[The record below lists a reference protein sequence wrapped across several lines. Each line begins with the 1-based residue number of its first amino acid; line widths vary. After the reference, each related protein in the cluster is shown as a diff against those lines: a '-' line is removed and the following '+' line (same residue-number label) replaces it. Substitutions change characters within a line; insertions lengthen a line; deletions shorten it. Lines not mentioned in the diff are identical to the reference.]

1 MRRRTRSGASA
12 RCYFARSVEISWPH
26 TGVFAGRRRLP
37 TPRTAHCGHGWP
49 SLETFDTGSYHR
61 TSLGGDINPARRAG
75 NARKRLTVAGFALAL
90 AVALL
95 STACGSSESSPSPAA
110 GTGPPPT
117 SSEACVVVTSDVCS
131 VDAIPFASPGGVQLA
146 VDVYR
151 VDGESNRPAVVLLGP
166 GAWGYSSRDTVSGLA
181 ISLAQQGLVVFV
193 GDVRLAC
200 TDGGPLCG
208 YHYPAPLADVHSLI
222 RFATSHGAEYGARTG
237 PIGVFGLS
245 SGAELA
251 LLAAFTEARASRPGA
266 VVAWS
271 APTSFAKLASTP
283 VSPPL
288 ITRYLGCGYARCP
301 DRWRDASPIAHA
313 SGAAPPTLLVS
324 SADDPQ
330 VPATQS
336 RSLYRALHSAGATAE
351 LDIEPG
357 AAHAQFGPS
366 TVSRCADF
374 LLQHLS

>member
-1 MRRRTRSGASA
+1 L
-12 RCYFARSVEISWPH
+12 I
-26 TGVFAGRRRLP
+26 
-37 TPRTAHCGHGWP
+37 
-49 SLETFDTGSYHR
+49 
-61 TSLGGDINPARRAG
+61 PARIIEPLEEATSTMPG
-75 NARKRLTVAGFALAL
+75 EQGMPGSDKTAAGFLAL
-90 AVALL
+90 AVSLL
-95 STACGSSESSPSPAA
+95 STACGSSGSSLSSAT

-117 SSEACVVVTSDVCS
+117 NSTPASSSPAVSAVG
-131 VDAIPFASPGGVQLA
+131 AIPFASPGGVELA
-146 VDVYR
+146 VDVYH

-166 GAWGYSSRDTVSGLA
+166 GGWGESSRDTVSYLA
-181 ISLAQQGLVVFV
+181 TELARQGLVVFV

-222 RFATSHGAEYGARTG
+222 QFATSHGADYGARAG

-245 SGAELA
+245 AGAELA
-251 LLAAFTEARASRPGA
+251 LLAAFTEAGASRPGA

-271 APTSFAKLASTP
+271 APTSFAKLASNP
-283 VSPPL
+283 VSGPI

-301 DRWRDASPIAHA
+301 HRWRDASPIAHA

-324 SADDPQ
+324 SDDDAM

-357 AAHAQFGPS
+357 ADHAQFGPS

-374 LLQHLS
+374 LLRHLS

>member
-1 MRRRTRSGASA
+1 MDTRRVATTAPTA
-12 RCYFARSVEISWPH
+12 PPLVP
-26 TGVFAGRRRLP
+26 GR
-37 TPRTAHCGHGWP
+37 A
-49 SLETFDTGSYHR
+49 Y
-61 TSLGGDINPARRAG
+61 
-75 NARKRLTVAGFALAL
+75 ARKRQTAAGFLAL
-90 AVALL
+90 AVSLL
-95 STACGSSESSPSPAA
+95 STACGSSESSRSPAA

-117 SSEACVVVTSDVCS
+117 SFDACVVVTEDVCAA
-131 VDAIPFASPGGVQLA
+131 DAIPFASPGGVELA
-146 VDVYR
+146 VDVYHL
-151 VDGESNRPAVVLLGP
+151 DGESNRPAVVLLGP
-166 GAWGYSSRDTVSGLA
+166 GGWAYSSRDTVSGLA
-181 ISLAQQGLVVFV
+181 IALARQGLVVFV

-208 YHYPAPLADVHSLI
+208 YHYPAPLADAYSLI
-222 RFATSHGAEYGARTG
+222 QFATSHGAEYGARAG

-251 LLAAFTEARASRPGA
+251 LLAAFTEAGASRPGA

-271 APTSFAKLASTP
+271 APTSFAKLESNP
-283 VSPPL
+283 VAGPI

-336 RSLYRALHSAGATAE
+336 QSLYRALHSAGATAE

-374 LLQHLS
+374 LLRHLS

>member
-1 MRRRTRSGASA
+1 
-12 RCYFARSVEISWPH
+12 
-26 TGVFAGRRRLP
+26 
-37 TPRTAHCGHGWP
+37 
-49 SLETFDTGSYHR
+49 
-61 TSLGGDINPARRAG
+61 
-75 NARKRLTVAGFALAL
+75 
-90 AVALL
+90 
-95 STACGSSESSPSPAA
+95 
-110 GTGPPPT
+110 
-117 SSEACVVVTSDVCS
+117 
-131 VDAIPFASPGGVQLA
+131 
-146 VDVYR
+146 

-166 GAWGYSSRDTVSGLA
+166 GGWGYSSRDTVSGLA
-181 ISLAQQGLVVFV
+181 ISLARQGLVVFV

-222 RFATSHGAEYGARTG
+222 QFATSHGSEYGARAG

-251 LLAAFTEARASRPGA
+251 LLAAFTEAGASRPGA

-271 APTSFAKLASTP
+271 APTSFAKLASNP
-283 VSPPL
+283 DAGI

-366 TVSRCADF
+366 TVSRCAEF
-374 LLQHLS
+374 LLRHLS

>member
-1 MRRRTRSGASA
+1 VR
-12 RCYFARSVEISWPH
+12 
-26 TGVFAGRRRLP
+26 
-37 TPRTAHCGHGWP
+37 
-49 SLETFDTGSYHR
+49 
-61 TSLGGDINPARRAG
+61 
-75 NARKRLTVAGFALAL
+75 NARKRQTAAGFALAL
-90 AVALL
+90 AVSLL
-95 STACGSSESSPSPAA
+95 STACSSSRSSPSPAD

-117 SSEACVVVTSDVCS
+117 SFDACAVVTEDVCVFDS
-131 VDAIPFASPGGVQLA
+131 IPFASPDGVELA
-146 VDVYR
+146 VDVYHA
-151 VDGESNRPAVVLLGP
+151 DGESNRPAVVLLGP
-166 GAWGYSSRDTVSGLA
+166 GGWGASSRDTVSGLA
-181 ISLAQQGLVVFV
+181 IALAQQGLVVFV

-222 RFATSHGAEYGARTG
+222 QFATSHGVEYGARAG
-237 PIGVFGLS
+237 PLGVFGLS
-245 SGAELA
+245 AGGELA
-251 LLAAFTEARASRPGA
+251 LLAAFTEAGVARPGA

-271 APTSFAKLASTP
+271 APTSFAKLASNP
-283 VSPPL
+283 DAGI

-366 TVSRCADF
+366 TVSRCAEF
-374 LLQHLS
+374 LLRHLS

>member
-1 MRRRTRSGASA
+1 
-12 RCYFARSVEISWPH
+12 
-26 TGVFAGRRRLP
+26 
-37 TPRTAHCGHGWP
+37 
-49 SLETFDTGSYHR
+49 
-61 TSLGGDINPARRAG
+61 
-75 NARKRLTVAGFALAL
+75 
-90 AVALL
+90 
-95 STACGSSESSPSPAA
+95 
-110 GTGPPPT
+110 
-117 SSEACVVVTSDVCS
+117 
-131 VDAIPFASPGGVQLA
+131 
-146 VDVYR
+146 

-166 GAWGYSSRDTVSGLA
+166 GGWGYSSRDTVSGLA
-181 ISLAQQGLVVFV
+181 ISLARQGLVVFV
-193 GDVRLAC
+193 GDLRLAC

-222 RFATSHGAEYGARTG
+222 QFATSHGAEYGARAG

-251 LLAAFTEARASRPGA
+251 LMAAFTEAGASRPGA

-271 APTSFAKLASTP
+271 APTSFAKLASNP
-283 VSPPL
+283 AAPL
-288 ITRYLGCGYARCP
+288 ITRYLGCEYARCP

-357 AAHAQFGPS
+357 AEHAQFGPS
-366 TVSRCADF
+366 TVSRCAEF
-374 LLQHLS
+374 LLRHLS

>member
-1 MRRRTRSGASA
+1 VS
-12 RCYFARSVEISWPH
+12 
-26 TGVFAGRRRLP
+26 
-37 TPRTAHCGHGWP
+37 
-49 SLETFDTGSYHR
+49 
-61 TSLGGDINPARRAG
+61 
-75 NARKRLTVAGFALAL
+75 TVA
-90 AVALL
+90 
-95 STACGSSESSPSPAA
+95 
-110 GTGPPPT
+110 
-117 SSEACVVVTSDVCS
+117 
-131 VDAIPFASPGGVQLA
+131 AIPFASPGGVELA
-146 VDVYR
+146 VDVYH

-166 GAWGYSSRDTVSGLA
+166 GGWGESSRDTVSGLA
-181 ISLAQQGLVVFV
+181 ISLARQGLVVFV

-200 TDGGPLCG
+200 TDGRPLCG
-208 YHYPAPLADVHSLI
+208 YHYPAPHADVHSLL
-222 RFATSHGAEYGARTG
+222 RFATSHGAEYGARAG

-245 SGAELA
+245 SGGELA
-251 LLAAFTEARASRPGA
+251 LSAAFTEAGASRPGA

-271 APTSFAKLASTP
+271 APTSFAKLRSNP
-283 VSPPL
+283 VAGPL
-288 ITRYLGCGYARCP
+288 IARYLGCEYARCP

-336 RSLYRALHSAGATAE
+336 QSLYRALQSAGATAE

-357 AAHAQFGPS
+357 ADHAQFSDS

>member
-1 MRRRTRSGASA
+1 MNTRRRQAA
-12 RCYFARSVEISWPH
+12 
-26 TGVFAGRRRLP
+26 AGL
-37 TPRTAHCGHGWP
+37 
-49 SLETFDTGSYHR
+49 
-61 TSLGGDINPARRAG
+61 
-75 NARKRLTVAGFALAL
+75 LAL
-90 AVALL
+90 AVSLL
-95 STACGSSESSPSPAA
+95 PTACGSSGSSLSSAG
-110 GTGPPPT
+110 GTGPPPA
-117 SSEACVVVTSDVCS
+117 SSDACGVVTEDVCVVEAV
-131 VDAIPFASPGGVQLA
+131 PFASPGGVELA

-166 GAWGYSSRDTVSGLA
+166 GGWGYSSRDTVSGLA
-181 ISLAQQGLVVFV
+181 ISLARQGLVVFV
-193 GDVRLAC
+193 GDVRLTCA
-200 TDGGPLCG
+200 DGGPLCG
-208 YHYPAPLADVHSLI
+208 YQYPAPLDDVHSLI
-222 RFATSHGAEYGARTG
+222 QFATSHGAEYGAGAG

-245 SGAELA
+245 SGAQLA
-251 LLAAFTEARASRPGA
+251 LMAAFTEEGASRPGA

-271 APTSFAKLASTP
+271 APTWFAKLASHPDTGP
-283 VSPPL
+283 I

-324 SADDPQ
+324 SVDDAM

-366 TVSRCADF
+366 IVSRCVDF

>member
-1 MRRRTRSGASA
+1 MNVIGPADYDYGKHEGSHRDPDGNLLRFGS
-12 RCYFARSVEISWPH
+12 
-26 TGVFAGRRRLP
+26 
-37 TPRTAHCGHGWP
+37 P
-49 SLETFDTGSYHR
+49 STH
-61 TSLGGDINPARRAG
+61 ARRAG
-75 NARKRLTVAGFALAL
+75 NARKRQTAAGFALAL
-90 AVALL
+90 AVSLL
-95 STACGSSESSPSPAA
+95 STACGSSESSRSPAD

-117 SSEACVVVTSDVCS
+117 SFDACVVVTENVCT
-131 VDAIPFASPGGVQLA
+131 VGAIPFASPGGVQLA

-166 GAWGYSSRDTVSGLA
+166 GGWGYSSRDTVSGLA
-181 ISLAQQGLVVFV
+181 ISLARQGLVVFV

-222 RFATSHGAEYGARTG
+222 QFATSHGAEYGARAG

-251 LLAAFTEARASRPGA
+251 LLAAFTEAGASRPGA

-271 APTSFAKLASTP
+271 APTSFAKLASNP
-283 VSPPL
+283 DAGL

-301 DRWRDASPIAHA
+301 ERWRDASPIAHA

-366 TVSRCADF
+366 TVSRCAEF
-374 LLQHLS
+374 LLRHLP

>member
-1 MRRRTRSGASA
+1 
-12 RCYFARSVEISWPH
+12 V
-26 TGVFAGRRRLP
+26 
-37 TPRTAHCGHGWP
+37 P
-49 SLETFDTGSYHR
+49 SLEAFDTGAYDR
-61 TSLGGDINPARRAG
+61 TSRGGDIEHARRAG
-75 NARKRLTVAGFALAL
+75 NARKRQTATGFLAL
-90 AVALL
+90 AVSLL
-95 STACGSSESSPSPAA
+95 STACGSSGSSLSSAA

-117 SSEACVVVTSDVCS
+117 SFDACVVVTEDVCT
-131 VDAIPFASPGGVQLA
+131 VGAIPFASPGGVQLA

-166 GAWGYSSRDTVSGLA
+166 GGWGYSSRDTVSGLA
-181 ISLAQQGLVVFV
+181 ISLARQGLVVFV

-222 RFATSHGAEYGARTG
+222 QFATSHGAEYGARAG

-251 LLAAFTEARASRPGA
+251 LLAAFTEAGASRPGA

-271 APTSFAKLASTP
+271 APTSFAKLASNP
-283 VSPPL
+283 DAGL

-336 RSLYRALHSAGATAE
+336 RSLYQALHSAGATAE

-366 TVSRCADF
+366 TVNRCADF
-374 LLQHLS
+374 LLRHLS